1 MNNYI
6 ATFFSHYDALTF
18 FSLLKEQGLAGK
30 LIPVPRKV
38 SASCGT
44 CVSYESNEFTSDIEF
59 ISASQEC
66 EIEAIYIE
74 TDGKFTV
81 IWVNDGD

>member
-1 MNNYI
+1 MNKYV

-18 FSLLKEQGLAGK
+18 FNLMKERGIAAELA
-30 LIPVPRKV
+30 PVPRKV

-44 CVSYESNEFTSDIEF
+44 CVVFDSDLIEAF
-59 ISASQEC
+59 PDC

-74 TDGKFTV
+74 TDGKFSEV
-81 IWVNDGD
+81 WINNND

>member
-1 MNNYI
+1 MKSPLNNYI

-18 FSLLKEQGLAGK
+18 FNLIKERDMAAK
-30 LIPVPRKV
+30 ISPVPRKV

-44 CVSYESNEFTSDIEF
+44 CVSFASDSIPTF
-59 ISASQEC
+59 QNC

-74 TDGKFTV
+74 TNGKYSAVWTSD
-81 IWVNDGD
+81 NDYHP